1 MRHPSGRDT
10 GPAARI
16 LRRGARSGRLMHI
29 EQIAARA
36 GEGVP
41 WPEWVPAEI
50 TEAFTTAGVGQP
62 WAHQAAMAEHAH
74 GGSNVIISTP
84 AASGKS
90 LGYLLPALTA
100 TVGGRTVLYLAPTR
114 ALAADQLR
122 TIQALGIT
130 GVCAAVVDGDTHAA
144 DRERARTHA
153 NYLLTTP
160 DMLHHVLLPRHARWG
175 EFFGRLHYVIV
186 DECHGYRG
194 VFGSHVAHVFRRL
207 QRVAAHH
214 ARRHPAR
221 TRAGTGPPGG
231 LVFLLASATISEP
244 GNCARLLTGAEA
256 REITDSTAPRG
267 PLTFGLWEPPLTAA
281 RGEGGAPVRRP
292 ATAEAATLLADLVA
306 HDVRGLAFTRSRRGA
321 EAVAIAA
328 RRALAGNGRTVRRA
342 GAGTAARIASG
353 KVPGPAP
360 GGQAPVAAT
369 GALVPAVVN
378 GKQAA
383 AAPAPGGAAGAGLRV
398 LTGPGRRIA
407 AYRSGYL
414 PEDRRE
420 LEEALRTGA
429 LLGLAATTALELGV
443 NICGLDAVLI
453 AGWPGSRAALWQQ
466 AGRAGR
472 EGQPAVAVLI
482 ARDDPL
488 DTYLVHHPEML
499 LRQPVESTVLDPQN
513 PYVLAPHLCAAAA
526 ELPLTDAD
534 LELFGTSAGQAAQ
547 SLVDAGMLRRR
558 GHRLY
563 WTRRGRGNGPG
574 LRGEGNYPVKIVEKA
589 TGRLV
594 GTVDQ
599 PSAHILVHT
608 GAVYL
613 HQGELYLVTALD
625 LDDGVAL
632 VEPGDPG
639 YTTSAR
645 EVTGI
650 DVVSELRRASW
661 GAASVSF
668 GEVDVVRQVTSF
680 TRRNPETGQPLGEE
694 VLDLPPRALRTRAV
708 WWTISAGQRENLMR
722 RGVDL
727 AGAAHAAEHTAIG
740 LLPLFAAC
748 DRMDIGG
755 VSADLHPATG
765 LLTVFVYDGNA
776 GGAGFAERGF
786 AVAAAWLR
794 ATAEAIHSC
803 ECQAGCPSCV
813 QSPKCGTGNEPLA
826 KDGALVLLETLL
838 AGAPANA
845 AGPVTTAA
853 SVTTPGPLT
862 TAAPVPPG
870 RPATTAGPVTTA
882 GAVPTGRPA
891 TAAGSGGADE
901 AYLTGEASGNGVHGR
916 ADKAAEHRELGDPVA
931 AHRR

>member
-1 MRHPSGRDT
+1 VP
-10 GPAARI
+10 
-16 LRRGARSGRLMHI
+16 
-29 EQIAARA
+29 EQI
-36 GEGVP
+36 
-41 WPEWVPAEI
+41 
-50 TEAFTTAGVGQP
+50 TQAFSGAGVTRP
-62 WAHQAAMAEHAH
+62 WAHQAAMAEHARH
-74 GGSNVIISTP
+74 GRNVIISTP

-100 TVGGRTVLYLAPTR
+100 VLGGSTVLYLAPTR
-114 ALAADQLR
+114 ALAADQVR
-122 TIQALGIT
+122 AIHALGIP

-160 DMLHHVLLPRHARWG
+160 DMLHHVLLPRHSRWG

-194 VFGSHVAHVFRRL
+194 VFGSHVAHVLRRL
-207 QRVAAHH
+207 RRVAAHH

-221 TRAGTGPPGG
+221 ARAGAAAPDG
-231 LVFLLASATISEP
+231 LVFLLASATVSEP
-244 GNCARLLTGAEA
+244 GNCARLLTGQDAQA
-256 REITDSTAPRG
+256 ITESTAPRG

-292 ATAEAATLLADLVA
+292 ATSEAATLLADLVA

-328 RRALAGNGRTVRRA
+328 RRTLAGT
-342 GAGTAARIASG
+342 TAAASQRAAARAA
-353 KVPGPAP
+353 KRAA
-360 GGQAPVAAT
+360 GQP
-369 GALVPAVVN
+369 VPAA
-378 GKQAA
+378 QPAA
-383 AAPAPGGAAGAGLRV
+383 AQPNGAARPGATQPNGAAQPGAV
-398 LTGPGRRIA
+398 SVTGQLATAERGRRVA

-414 PEDRRE
+414 PEDRRQ

-488 DTYLVHHPEML
+488 DTYLVHHPETL
-499 LRQPVESTVLDPQN
+499 LHQPVEATVLDPEN

-526 ELPLTDAD
+526 ELPLTEAD
-534 LELFGTSAGQAAQ
+534 LSLFGSSASEAAQ
-547 SLVDAGMLRRR
+547 GLVEARMLRRR
-558 GHRLY
+558 GHRLF
-563 WTRRGRGNGPG
+563 WTRRGRERWPD
-574 LRGEGNYPVKIVEKA
+574 LRGEGNYPVKIVEKG

-599 PSAHILVHT
+599 PSAHIFVHT

-625 LDDGVAL
+625 LAEGVAL

-639 YTTSAR
+639 YLTSAR

-650 DVVSELRRASW
+650 DVVSELRQVAW
-661 GAASVSF
+661 GPATVSF

-694 VLDLPPRALRTRAV
+694 PLDLPPRALRTRAV
-708 WWTISAGQRENLMR
+708 WWTISAGQRDALRR

-740 LLPLFAAC
+740 LLPLFASC

-765 LLTVFVYDGNA
+765 QLTVFVYDGNA

-786 AVAAAWLR
+786 AVAQAWLR
-794 ATAEAIHSC
+794 ATAEAIRSC

-826 KDGALVLLETLL
+826 KDGAVLLLETLL
-838 AGAPANA
+838 AGAPAAGPAATAPAA
-845 AGPVTTAA
+845 AGLPF
-853 SVTTPGPLT
+853 
-862 TAAPVPPG
+862 AAPA
-870 RPATTAGPVTTA
+870 ATGPDAPVS
-882 GAVPTGRPA
+882 P
-891 TAAGSGGADE
+891 GSG
-901 AYLTGEASGNGVHGR
+901 
-916 ADKAAEHRELGDPVA
+916 HR
-931 AHRR
+931 